1 MPGLLQ
7 GEPVQRADN
16 FAPTKLRPLR
26 EITRLRGPAKPS
38 DQGRAQIAG
47 SVLIAKLGHHQIAL
61 QVGSMGLNVVTEYE
75 FPRQFHESW
84 RPRPARHSGHY
95 PRSLWRQE
103 TAGARSRSWSGDQRI
118 PKGQG

>member
-16 FAPTKLRPLR
+16 FAPTKLRPLH
-26 EITRLRGPAKPS
+26 EITSLRGPAKPS
-38 DQGRAQIAG
+38 DQGRAQIA
-47 SVLIAKLGHHQIAL
+47 L
-61 QVGSMGLNVVTEYE
+61 QVGSMGLNVAAEYE

-84 RPRPARHSGHY
+84 GPRPARHSGHY

-118 PKGQG
+118 PKGQGRIHG

>member
-7 GEPVQRADN
+7 GEPAPLAKAFGVQRADN
-16 FAPTKLRPLR
+16 FAPTKLRPLH

-38 DQGRAQIAG
+38 DLGRA
-47 SVLIAKLGHHQIAL
+47 QIAL
-61 QVGSMGLNVVTEYE
+61 QVGSMGLNVATEYE

-95 PRSLWRQE
+95 PGSLWRQE

-118 PKGQG
+118 PKGQGRIHG